1 MADYAGIDFLAEGAL
16 PAPRLTEADA
26 QRLAHEH
33 FGIDASATSL
43 GSQQDANFLLTH
55 ADGTI
60 IGVLRVANPA
70 FTAAE
75 LDAQDAA
82 ADHIRRYTDP
92 VAMLSEVPAVQFAL
106 RDAAFNRGPSGAVKI
121 LQDSLGLTDDGI
133 AGAKTKAALRKAERD
148 PKKLLGDLRA
158 ARERYER
165 RKRDESSKFWAGLS
179 NRWNRQHADSLSMLA

>member
-82 ADHIRRYTDP
+82 ADH
-92 VAMLSEVPAVQFAL
+92 M
-106 RDAAFNRGPSGAVKI
+106 AA
-121 LQDSLGLTDDGI
+121 
-133 AGAKTKAALRKAERD
+133 RD
-148 PKKLLGDLRA
+148 PDLRVA
-158 ARERYER
+158 TVLSREAPLTAMVPTPDGPARARVLR
-165 RKRDESSKFWAGLS
+165 
-179 NRWNRQHADSLSMLA
+179 